1 MSSATNSFTMGR
13 ATANT
18 TNPTRAMWGRLLW
31 KDAREIVPIWITLL
45 LAAMLCLS
53 VSCWM
58 VNSRTAHIAPLYISG
73 HTFIALIGVITGVFL
88 LANEDENRTLHL
100 LRNLPLPPKQIVW
113 QKLLLGSIGVI
124 LLACL
129 IAGFTILLATFTR
142 SSPLEAKSSYG
153 FTVANIVLLPLLYLV
168 IASLS
173 SMVSRSHFYGVLIAG
188 CISIGAIALL
198 EPSWLGGRE
207 GALALRS
214 GIRWLWVAMTVVGGV
229 CALVLGATGWIEEK
243 VVAGPRLKS
252 HPSELTSTDQQT
264 AGTTYYAFPALLWQS
279 FRQSRTLLLSCF
291 GLTVVGWIV
300 IMAWGDYSHPRNN
313 ANYDDL
319 PIMKT
324 TGTLLWTW
332 AVAILFASSV
342 FLDDKRQNNFL
353 FFQQN
358 RERGRW
364 FWLSR
369 LLPFWAMALLLTL
382 AWNSFVFDL
391 GQDFLALSHDQ
402 WQLVPRDIQLG
413 NSIGLQAAS
422 QSFVVPLLVLLGIIG
437 IGQYF
442 SMFVRNPILAFVF
455 AGVVNVIFV
464 GLVGYV
470 VFVNQSV
477 WLFIVPPVLAGYLAT
492 WWRSKFWLATS
503 PQARQYLMPIVLP
516 VIVFAIVAAAF
527 INSRATEFGDVQF
540 DASNFAAWNRGA
552 LLDLD
557 SQQGSKLGLQRVEF
571 GTESQR
577 QQAAT
582 LYREAIALFQDGD
595 RNKNSLMDTAPQM
608 PWPAEKTAKFV
619 SRNQVAIDKIIEAS
633 LLPACAPFLSD
644 ARNTRDDERWALQ
657 TMALVN
663 SHHQLLE
670 SNLSAAKRSI
680 DAYDRVLQRANASA
694 STTRYDSGYYGLLIA
709 WADHPDQ
716 KLDAIKTAIS
726 ILEGSDSDIRP
737 TKIVNSMGSDVETD
751 SAMGLNLSR
760 LYREF
765 GGERA
770 FMDLQYEIAS
780 LQKDDLN
787 HRIAELKNNY
797 RLMPWEYQRQL
808 QVCQLRTI
816 QAFNL
821 DRYIY
826 RLYPIGNDR
835 SLDYLTIDRQLAAK
849 RYWPPIAIEEDRTV
863 ISKYLYS
870 WNYGA
875 MYGILEEANW
885 RRYTLLRLGL
895 AAYKIEHENYP
906 DDLLQLE
913 SYYAHD
919 LPTTTYRRMFGWFKE
934 GLEADL
940 VTVAKDAN
948 SDLLVLRNKLADRDL
963 PLLLPFSVASDKP
976 LPQPVKYGEG
986 KLGIDL
992 DLLTD
997 NRIGYVPGF
1006 RNFTQYEPD
1015 WTVGV
1020 EAESSP

>member
-1 MSSATNSFTMGR
+1 MSSATNSFAMERTTVKTTSPMG
-13 ATANT
+13 T
-18 TNPTRAMWGRLLW
+18 MWGRLLW

-53 VSCWM
+53 VSWWM
-58 VNSRTAHIAPLYISG
+58 VNSKMAHISPLYISG

-113 QKLLLGSIGVI
+113 QKLVLGSVGVI
-124 LLACL
+124 LLACF
-129 IAGFTILLATFTR
+129 IAGFTILLATFTKAN
-142 SSPLEAKSSYG
+142 PLEAKSSYG

-229 CALVLGATGWIEEK
+229 FALVSGASFWVEEK
-243 VVAGPRLKS
+243 VVTGPRLKS
-252 HPSELTSTDQQT
+252 RPSELTSTDQQT
-264 AGTTYYAFPALLWQS
+264 AGITYNAFPVLLWQS
-279 FRQSRTLLLSCF
+279 YRQSRVLLLTF
-291 GLTVVGWIV
+291 LGLTVVGWIV
-300 IMAWGDYSHPRNN
+300 IMAWVDYSSLQH
-313 ANYDDL
+313 DDGFKFA
-319 PIMKT
+319 PIEKT
-324 TGTLLWTW
+324 NWTLLWAC
-332 AVAILFASSV
+332 AVMILFASSV

-369 LLPFWAMALLLTL
+369 LLPFWAMALLLML
-382 AWNSFVFDL
+382 VWNFFVFDL
-391 GQDFLALSHDQ
+391 GQGFLASSHDQ
-402 WQLVPRDIQLG
+402 WQLVPRDIQLA

-516 VIVFAIVAAAF
+516 VIVFAIVAATF
-527 INSRATEFGDVQF
+527 IHSRATNFGDVKL
-540 DASNFAAWNRGA
+540 DASNFAAWNKGA

-557 SQQGSKLGLQRVEF
+557 SQQMSNLGLQRVEF
-571 GTESQR
+571 GTEAQR

-595 RNKNSLMDTAPQM
+595 RNKNSLMDTALQM
-608 PWPAEKTAKFV
+608 PWPAERTASFV

-644 ARNTRDDERWALQ
+644 APETRRNERRALQ

-663 SHHQLLE
+663 SHHHLLE
-670 SNLSAAKRSI
+670 SDLPAAKRSV
-680 DAYDRVLQRANASA
+680 DAYDRVLQRASASA

-726 ILEGSDSDIRP
+726 ILEGSASDIRP

-751 SAMGLNLSR
+751 SATGLTLSR

-787 HRIAELKNNY
+787 HRIAELKQSC

-808 QVCQLRTI
+808 QVCQLRAI

-826 RLYPIGNDR
+826 RLYLIGNDR
-835 SLDYLTIDRQLAAK
+835 SLDYWTSDRQLAAK
-849 RYWPPIAIEEDRTV
+849 RYWPPIAIEEDRTGFEF
-863 ISKYLYS
+863 LYR
-870 WNYGA
+870 WRFGA
-875 MYGILEEANW
+875 RNGIVEDATW
-885 RRYTLLRLGL
+885 RRYTLVRLGL
-895 AAYKIEHENYP
+895 AAYKIEHEQYP

-913 SYYAHD
+913 SYYVHD
-919 LPTTTYRRMFGWFKE
+919 LPTTTYRGMFGWFKE

-940 VTVAKDAN
+940 VTVVKDAN
-948 SDLLVLRNKLADRDL
+948 SDQLVLRNKLADRDL
-963 PLLLPFSVASDKP
+963 PLLLPLPVASDKP
-976 LPQPVKYGEG
+976 LPKPVKYGEG

-997 NRIGYVPGF
+997 NRIGFGPHFGNY
-1006 RNFTQYEPD
+1006 TQYKFA
-1015 WTVGV
+1015 WTVGG
-1020 EAESSP
+1020 EDEPSD